1 MEKYVLGI
9 DIGGTGIKGN
19 VVDVTTGEF
28 VQQRIKIGTP
38 KPATPDAVLS
48 TVKKMIKSFDWEGKP
63 IGIGFP
69 AIVKDGVVLSASN
82 IDDSWINYPIN
93 EKWSKALNNNVFVMN
108 DADAAGAAEAN
119 FGKGKGVKGLV
130 ITLTLGTGIGS
141 GFYYNGVLL
150 PNTELGHIIYK
161 KNIAEKVVSNSVR
174 ESKKMG
180 WKTYGKLLSGYLDH
194 VNFIFSPN
202 LIILGGGISKN
213 FGSYKDYIAL
223 GNKVTTAELLNDAG
237 IIGAAVQAAKLL

>member
-1 MEKYVLGI
+1 MERYVLGI

-19 VVDVTTGEF
+19 IVDVTTGEF

-38 KPATPDAVLS
+38 KPATPDAILS
-48 TVKKMIKSFDWEGKP
+48 TVRKMIKSFDWDGKP

-82 IDDSWINYPIN
+82 IDESWINYPIN
-93 EKWSKALNNNVFVMN
+93 ENWSKALSGKVFVMN

-119 FGKGKGVKGLV
+119 FGKGKGEKGLV

-174 ESKKMG
+174 ETKKMN
-180 WKTYGKLLSGYLDH
+180 WKTYGKLLNGYLEH
-194 VNFIFSPN
+194 VNFVFSPN

-213 FGSYKDYIAL
+213 FASYKDYITL
-223 GNKVTTAELLNDAG
+223 GDKVTNAQLLNDAG
-237 IIGAAVQAAKLL
+237 IIGAAVQAAKSL